1 MKTKIERYKTAKEFG
16 VALGLSDVEMELI
29 RQKKKLIEKLKEVRI
44 KRNLSQKKLAILVG
58 SKQPA
63 IARMESGQISEVS
76 LDFLVKVALILG
88 VPVSVRPL
96 KEAA

>member
-16 VALGLSDVEMELI
+16 AALGLSSVEMELI

-44 KRNLSQKKLAILVG
+44 KRNLSQKKLAALVG

-88 VPVSVRPL
+88 VSVSVRPL

>member
-1 MKTKIERYKTAKEFG
+1 MKTKIKRYKTAKEFG
-16 VALGLSDVEMELI
+16 AALGLSDVEMELI
-29 RQKKKLIEKLKEVRI
+29 RQKKKLIEKLKEVRV
-44 KRNLSQKKLAILVG
+44 KRNLSQKKLAELVG

-88 VPVSVRPL
+88 VPVSMRSL